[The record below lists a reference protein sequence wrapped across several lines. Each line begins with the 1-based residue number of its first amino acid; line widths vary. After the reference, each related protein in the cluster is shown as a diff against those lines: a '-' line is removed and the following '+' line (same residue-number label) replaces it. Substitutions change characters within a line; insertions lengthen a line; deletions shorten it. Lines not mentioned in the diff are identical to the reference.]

1 MTLWHRRA
9 KCDLKSTRNDLGE
22 LVDSPEL
29 VVVEV
34 LEDMTGLV
42 SDVTT
47 EPVLYT
53 SQRPGELSL

>member
-1 MTLWHRRA
+1 MTLWHRWA
-9 KCDLKSTRNDLGE
+9 KCDLKSTGNDLGE

-47 EPVLYT
+47 EPVL
-53 SQRPGELSL
+53 